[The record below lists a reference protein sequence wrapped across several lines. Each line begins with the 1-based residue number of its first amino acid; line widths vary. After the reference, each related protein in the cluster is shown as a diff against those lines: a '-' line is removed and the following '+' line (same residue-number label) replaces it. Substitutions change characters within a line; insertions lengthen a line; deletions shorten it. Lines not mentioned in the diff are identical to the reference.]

1 MNLERLLELREDNH
15 LKQSDIAK
23 ILHISQQ
30 QYSLYESGER
40 QIPIE
45 KLSLLADYFHVSID
59 YLLKRTQCKH
69 LIEDQYFIDT
79 ELNKFILYYSSLDVT
94 NRDIILG
101 EMAKFYKEQEAAKT
115 KPK

>member
-30 QYSLYESGER
+30 QYSLYETGER
-40 QIPIE
+40 EIPIE
-45 KLSLLADYFHVSID
+45 KLTLIADYFHVSID
-59 YLLKRTQCKH
+59 YLLKRTQCKN
-69 LIEDQYFIDT
+69 LIEEQYFINT
-79 ELNKFILYYSSLDVT
+79 ELSKFILYYSSLDVT

-101 EMAKFYKEQEAAKT
+101 EMAKFYKEQEQAKANS
-115 KPK
+115 K